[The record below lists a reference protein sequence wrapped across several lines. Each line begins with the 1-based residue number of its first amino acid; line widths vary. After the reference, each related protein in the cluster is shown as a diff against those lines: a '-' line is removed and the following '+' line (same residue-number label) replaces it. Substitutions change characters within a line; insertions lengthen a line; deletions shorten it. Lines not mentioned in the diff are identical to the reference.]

1 MIKDLARL
9 DPTVWV
15 TVGTPAYRYD
25 PSADDNV
32 LKIEDG

>member
-9 DPTVWV
+9 DPTAWA

-25 PSADDNV
+25 PSADDEV